1 MYSLAAIASQN
12 AEENDFNGTRTKIDE
27 TFTMLYPVNGVT
39 TLIERNKGEVSSR
52 QSGDFWIFSVFLDVF
67 LPPRFIHVR
76 IESPHLSGLI

>member
-39 TLIERNKGEVSSR
+39 TAPEPVGLATNVS
-52 QSGDFWIFSVFLDVF
+52 F
-67 LPPRFIHVR
+67 P
-76 IESPHLSGLI
+76 LSKDAAP